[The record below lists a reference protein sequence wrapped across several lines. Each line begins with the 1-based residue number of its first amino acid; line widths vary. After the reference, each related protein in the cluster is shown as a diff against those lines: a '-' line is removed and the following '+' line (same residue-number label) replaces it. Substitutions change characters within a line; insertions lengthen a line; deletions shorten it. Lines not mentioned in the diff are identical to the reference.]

1 MKGGRVITGRKRR
14 AACPEGALKRSSGI
28 KAQSRHPEVKKSY
41 RCLSSADLFL
51 QSGQRKV
58 SKHKEND
65 KKKRGVGL
73 GMSGRKEEHNM
84 QKIRVNKA
92 SLPSLEFSKLYLT
105 AEAKIIILS
114 VVILSV
120 CVGVI

>member
-1 MKGGRVITGRKRR
+1 MKSGRVITGRKRR
-14 AACPEGALKRSSGI
+14 AAHPEGALKRSSGI
-28 KAQSRHPEVKKSY
+28 KAQSRHPEMKKNY

-51 QSGQRKV
+51 QSGRRKV

-65 KKKRGVGL
+65 KKKGGGL
-73 GMSGRKEEHNM
+73 GMSGRKEEHNT

>member
-1 MKGGRVITGRKRR
+1 MKSGRVITGRKRR
-14 AACPEGALKRSSGI
+14 AAHPEGALKRSSGI
-28 KAQSRHPEVKKSY
+28 KAQSRHPEMKKNY

-51 QSGQRKV
+51 LSG
-58 SKHKEND
+58 
-65 KKKRGVGL
+65 RGGGL
-73 GMSGRKEEHNM
+73 GMSGRKEEHNT